1 MIRLIIADDHSIV
14 REGMKRL
21 IDAQP
26 DLSVI
31 AEAADGH
38 AVLECLRTVNADVLI
53 LDLSMPGRNGIDLIK
68 QIKDTWPTL
77 PILILTMHEEHQY
90 ALRSIRAGAKGYLT
104 KDAAGV
110 QLVEAIRRLHA
121 GRMFISNEVA
131 ELIAMQAVQPDCPAF
146 HATLTDR
153 EFEVFNLLVAGRSV
167 SEIGQLLHISVKTVS
182 THKTH
187 VIEKMHAKSVADLV
201 RYAIEHQLS
210 V

>member
-38 AVLECLRTVNADVLI
+38 AVLECLRTIEADVLI

-104 KDAAGV
+104 KDTAGV

-146 HATLTDR
+146 HTTLSDR
-153 EFEVFNLLVAGRSV
+153 EFELLNLLVAGRSV
-167 SEIGQLLHISVKTVS
+167 SEIGQL
-182 THKTH
+182 
-187 VIEKMHAKSVADLV
+187 
-201 RYAIEHQLS
+201 
-210 V
+210 

>member
-38 AVLECLRTVNADVLI
+38 AVLECLRTVDADVLI

-131 ELIAMQAVQPDCPAF
+131 ELIAMQAVQPDWPAS
-146 HATLTDR
+146 HTTLSNR

-187 VIEKMHAKSVADLV
+187 VIEKMRAQSVADLV

-210 V
+210 M

>member
-38 AVLECLRTVNADVLI
+38 AVLECLRTIEADVLI

-104 KDAAGV
+104 KDTAGV

-146 HATLTDR
+146 HTTLSDR

-182 THKTH
+182 THKTR
-187 VIEKMHAKSVADLV
+187 VIEKMHAHSVADLV
-201 RYAIEHQLS
+201 RYAIAHQLS